1 MAGKSTATET
11 PVTPEAPAPAEPTA
25 TAPAGES
32 GQEIVANQEIESL
45 RKQIADAAAAM
56 EALSRQR
63 DDAVANAL
71 RADAQYKGLQ
81 NQTTKTLQKAAQDR
95 RELEL
100 ARMQAAEVGDIK
112 SLLNTLASKVLD
124 EDEAKQLQWKQK
136 ELELQRRE
144 AALTAA
150 ANAPKEE
157 PVAEPQQ
164 YTTPE
169 DEKAQFL
176 SYYFPGVAIDPKDP
190 NIDWGVGATSTQ
202 EAFRRFT
209 TSVLKIKDTQESSK
223 ANNAVAELQK
233 QAAAQL
239 EAMKQQISDLA
250 SKSQEEIAAAK
261 TAAAEEARKEAE
273 KRLRAMGAD
282 VSGTPTSDGSGRKT
296 LGQQVNEV
304 LDDSLLSQ
312 GPKGVAEYNRRVEAI
327 KKQVREGFQ
336 L

>member
-1 MAGKSTATET
+1 MAGKSSATET
-11 PVTPEAPAPAEPTA
+11 PVTPEAPAPAETPA
-25 TAPAGES
+25 PAPAGES
-32 GQEIVANQEIESL
+32 GQEIIANQEIESL

-56 EALSRQR
+56 EALARQR

-71 RADAQYKGLQ
+71 RSDAQYKGLQ

-136 ELELQRRE
+136 ELELQRKE
-144 AALTAA
+144 AALMAA
-150 ANAPKEE
+150 ANAPKED
-157 PVAEPQQ
+157 PIAEPQQ

-190 NIDWGVGATSTQ
+190 NIDWGVGANSTQ

-209 TSVLKIKDTQESSK
+209 TSVLKIKDSQESSK

-233 QAAAQL
+233 QAQAQL

-282 VSGTPTSDGSGRKT
+282 VSGTPNPDGTGSRT
-296 LGQQVNEV
+296 LAKQIDEEIP
-304 LDDSLLSQ
+304 DSLLYSD
-312 GPKGVAEYNRRVEAI
+312 PKEYARRVGAI
-327 KKQVREGFQ
+327 NKQVRERFQ
-336 L
+336 R